1 MQVRPESLTLGVSL
15 RNKREDTAPLLLW
28 DDPIVIL
35 AYNSLLPPVYGLSPN
50 HLVSEH
56 PKLILSPLAIPLT

>member
-15 RNKREDTAPLLLW
+15 RNKREDTGPLLLW

-35 AYNSLLPPVYGLSPN
+35 AYNSLLPVYGLSPN
-50 HLVSEH
+50 HLVYEH
-56 PKLILSPLAIPLT
+56 LQSDRLTPRISR